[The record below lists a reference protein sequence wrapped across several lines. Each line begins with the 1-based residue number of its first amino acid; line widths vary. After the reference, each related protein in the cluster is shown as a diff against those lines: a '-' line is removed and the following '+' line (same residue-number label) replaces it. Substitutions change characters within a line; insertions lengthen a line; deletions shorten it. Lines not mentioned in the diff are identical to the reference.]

1 VHLRSLWA
9 GGRALLAGA
18 IVAGLTVP
26 GGDAQ
31 GQLAR
36 RTSSER
42 ILVLNPIPVAGDC
55 AVTEQCQ
62 KVIREGA
69 DSAYAVA
76 LAEELR
82 TRLTAKYRFRM
93 NIVSTE
99 DYCTVLEASGYN
111 CKAPLAPADAPP
123 LARVVSASGYV
134 VSWVHPA
141 PGGVTFAIRM
151 VDAARSGLSG
161 WERISAPGGTPAGEL
176 ARLATDQF
184 ENRIKAA
191 EFARECE
198 ARRERNDFKGAA
210 GQAARAFEIF
220 PNHPSAAGC
229 MALAHEVARSPV
241 DSIIAALRRAV
252 AGDSLHKRSWEDLS
266 RRLIEKGD
274 TAGAVDAALNQLR
287 SDPTDGALRARVAGA
302 LIAGGRYQESVQI
315 LDEGLSQNPGDLPLQ
330 ALKERACV
338 EGSLWP
344 CALEAMEGRFAVDTA
359 LASDSLFYTGA
370 FAAAQSAEDT
380 AAMLKWSQRAVEKFP
395 ESVSLWRARAAAL
408 KAAND
413 RAGALQAYDRI
424 LAYDSTQIASALAAA
439 QYLLDSTLV
448 IDTTVPLDTARLLK
462 GERLLD
468 MVAAGSQADTA
479 VRLNV
484 AGMFYNPA
492 AKIAQN
498 QMRPHLPLAA
508 RFLEKALRNDLR
520 GNLQRPANFFLGL
533 AYALQVFEGLDQLQN
548 SKSCETVAA
557 KLDQANK
564 AHAALTIGRSISPPT
579 ADRLLPYLTR
589 LRTDLPK
596 YQEAWKCR

>member
-1 VHLRSLWA
+1 VHHRSLSV
-9 GGRALLAGA
+9 GGSALLVGA
-18 IVAGLTVP
+18 MVAGLAVP
-26 GGDAQ
+26 GEAY

-42 ILVLNPIPVAGDC
+42 ILVLNPIPVGPSCTVAERC
-55 AVTEQCQ
+55 ETI
-62 KVIREGA
+62 IREGA

-76 LAEELR
+76 LAEDLR

-93 NIVSTE
+93 NVVSTE

-111 CKAPLAPADAPP
+111 CKAPLAAADAPP
-123 LARVVSASGYV
+123 LARVVTASGYV
-134 VSWVHPA
+134 VSWVRSTPD
-141 PGGVTFAIRM
+141 GVTLVIRM

-161 WERISAPGGTPAGEL
+161 WERVAAPAGTPAGEM
-176 ARLATDQF
+176 ARLAVDQL
-184 ENRIKAA
+184 ENRVRAA

-198 ARRERNDFKGAA
+198 NRRERSDFRGAA

-229 MALAHEVARSPV
+229 LALAHEVAKSPV
-241 DSIIAALRRAV
+241 DSIVAALRRAV
-252 AGDSLHKRSWEDLS
+252 AGDSLNKRAWEELS

-287 SDPTDGALRARVAGA
+287 ADPTDGALRARVAGA
-302 LIAGGRYQESVQI
+302 LVAGGRHQDAVNI
-315 LDEGLSQNPGDLPLQ
+315 LDEGLSQNPGDLPLL

-344 CALEAMEGRFAVDTA
+344 CALEAMEGRFDVDTA
-359 LASDSLFYTGA
+359 LATDSLFYTGA

-380 AAMLKWSQRAVEKFP
+380 EAMLKWSGRAVEKFP
-395 ESVSLWRARAAAL
+395 ESASLWRARAAAL
-408 KAAND
+408 KAADD
-413 RAGALQAYDRI
+413 RAGALEAYDRI
-424 LAYDSTQIASALAAA
+424 LTLDPTQTASALAAA

-468 MVAAGSQADTA
+468 MVAAASRSDTA
-479 VRLNV
+479 VLLNV

-498 QMRPHLPLAA
+498 QIKPHLPLAA
-508 RFLEKALRNDLR
+508 RFLEKALVNDMR

-533 AYALQVFEGLDQLQN
+533 AYALQVFEGLDRLQN
-548 SKSCETVAA
+548 SKSCEVVRT
-557 KLDQANK
+557 KLEQANK
-564 AHAALTIGRSISPPT
+564 AHAALTIGRPISPPT

-589 LRTDLPK
+589 LRNDLPK
-596 YQEAWKCR
+596 YLEAWKC